1 MHHWTGRAD
10 IVGSINFAEARTT
23 HQNNLNATDFVTLEK
38 VAFSTV
44 DVVTLPGMAI
54 TYRDRKPEYADAGT
68 AWVVVGLSE
77 VVEVSVVWLL
87 EESSLLEELSPESE
101 FELSPLLLSF

>member
-1 MHHWTGRAD
+1 
-10 IVGSINFAEARTT
+10 
-23 HQNNLNATDFVTLEK
+23 LNATDIVTLEK

-54 TYRDRKPEYADAGT
+54 TYCDRKPEYAEAGT

-77 VVEVSVVWLL
+77 VVDVGVVWLL
-87 EESSLLEELSPESE
+87 EESSSLEELSAESE
-101 FELSPLLLSF
+101 FELSPLPLSF